1 MLEVL
6 SLTADAQQRS
16 STAVIFG
23 FTRLLIVLGLNILLV
38 VVFRSSV
45 GVADDRL
52 GIVHVTARASVGG
65 LERVVQALAIG

>member
-23 FTRLLIVLGLNILLV
+23 FTHLLIVLGLNIFWWL
-38 VVFRSSV
+38 SS
-45 GVADDRL
+45 D
-52 GIVHVTARASVGG
+52 RASAW
-65 LERVVQALAIG
+65 LTIGSGSCT

>member
-6 SLTADAQQRS
+6 SLTVDAQQRS

-52 GIVHVTARASVGG
+52 GIVHVTAPASVGG